1 MESFVMLSDTLPSA
15 SPARASLLNEQRR
28 DRRSRSAVPRESLY
42 GERSITKAK
51 ESIS

>member
-1 MESFVMLSDTLPSA
+1 MLSDTLPSA
-15 SPARASLLNEQRR
+15 SPARASLLNEPSL
-28 DRRSRSAVPRESLY
+28 DRSNRSAVPRESLY